1 MKAKVL
7 DETLSLITKVFC
19 DPSVEP
25 DQKDQL
31 RRAKRELEKAT
42 QSGKLREE
50 RISLAVEI
58 IAKVLLDIVKNDVGN
73 RSK

>member
-31 RRAKRELEKAT
+31 RRAKRELEKAA